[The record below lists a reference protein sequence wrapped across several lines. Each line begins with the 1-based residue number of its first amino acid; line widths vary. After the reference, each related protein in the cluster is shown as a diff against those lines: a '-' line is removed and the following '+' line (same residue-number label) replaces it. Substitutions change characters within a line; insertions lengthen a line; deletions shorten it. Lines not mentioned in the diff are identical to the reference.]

1 MNLKM
6 NKKTIN
12 KISELVES
20 IRSTTTDK
28 KVINMTMIVEKCL
41 DIVDDL
47 QEDNLFLLEE
57 NERLRFE
64 LQDKRFETNQSR
76 GGRRRVS

>member
-12 KISELVES
+12 KISELMES

-28 KVINMTMIVEKCL
+28 KVINMTMIVEKCI

>member
-12 KISELVES
+12 KISELMES

>member
-1 MNLKM
+1 M

>member
-28 KVINMTMIVEKCL
+28 KVINMTMIVEKCI

-76 GGRRRVS
+76 GGRRGFS

>member
-28 KVINMTMIVEKCL
+28 KVINMTMIVEKCI